1 MNNDMSEIGGLVIL
15 CQLPEGVGGPTID
28 AFYNALLSAGVD
40 VKDVDG
46 TCGYA
51 YINGIYAVTVLWD
64 GTGSADSIRLACNRV
79 FIKCIRRA
87 SDGR

>member
-1 MNNDMSEIGGLVIL
+1 MNNDMSEIGGIVIL
-15 CQLPEGVGGPTID
+15 CQLPSGAHGPSLDT
-28 AFYNALLSAGVD
+28 FYNALLDAGID

-64 GTGSADSIRLACNRV
+64 GVGSADSIRLACNRV
-79 FIKCIRRA
+79 FVKCIKEA
-87 SDGR
+87 SDG